1 VSIAVVTNP
10 RSRHN
15 RRNPDL
21 SEALASV
28 LGDGGEIVTPDD
40 LDALAAT
47 ADRLRERGVDLLC
60 VNGGDGTL
68 HQVLTALIRSWGEAT
83 PLPRICLLRGG
94 TMNIVADS
102 VGVRLGPQDML
113 ARVVAARREG
123 APIATTTRRTM
134 RIVADDRPPLYGFL
148 AGNGIIARFLELYY
162 EQPDPGPRDAALLL
176 LRGACSAVVQG
187 PLIRQLMRPYVGRV
201 VADGVPLR
209 GLDGAEDRWT
219 AVALGTVEQMGL
231 GFRVFPMTVDH
242 PDVIGIVA
250 IGSSVARLAAELP
263 SVYLGR
269 GVHRVGNSTHA
280 VAELVLEADEPIP
293 LMVDG
298 DFCRADA
305 GRVRIGLG
313 PAVNFVIP

>member
-1 VSIAVVTNP
+1 LTIAVVTNP
-10 RSRHN
+10 RSRQN

-28 LGDGGEIVTPDD
+28 LGGRGELVTPDD

-47 ADRLRERGVDLLC
+47 ADRLRDRGVDLLC

-83 PLPRICLLRGG
+83 PLPRVCLLRGG

-102 VGVRLGPQDML
+102 VGVRIGAEAML
-113 ARVVAARREG
+113 ERVVAG
-123 APIATTTRRTM
+123 AGALQTTTRRTL

-148 AGNGIIARFLELYY
+148 SGNGIIARFLELYY
-162 EQPDPGPRDAALLL
+162 EQPDPGPRDAAVLLF
-176 LRGACSAVVQG
+176 RGACSALVQG
-187 PLIRQLMRPYVGRV
+187 PLIRQLMRPYSGRV
-201 VADGVPLR
+201 LLDGVPLR
-209 GLDGAEDRWT
+209 REDGGDRWT

-231 GFRVFPMTVDH
+231 GFRVFPMTAAH
-242 PDVIGIVA
+242 PDAIGVVA
-250 IGSSVARLAAELP
+250 IGSSVARLATELP

-269 GVHRVGNSTHA
+269 GVHRVGNSTHTA
-280 VAELVLEADEPIP
+280 AEVLLESDEPIA

-298 DFCRADA
+298 DFCRADG

-313 PAVNFVIP
+313 PPVTFIVP